1 MVSNSRWKYSF
12 KEGRKAEQVF
22 SDLMI
27 ERGATCVKSSKHDD
41 IHKHIDFYV
50 DGHGVD
56 VKGNRH
62 LDCIW
67 LELINVRGKRGWLN
81 GEADYVVFDVKELG
95 AFCFFYRE
103 DLLEAVRGIHKIAKS
118 KGEFYKLYTREGRLD
133 VLVKVHYD
141 YIKHLELS
149 RVPYDG

>member
-1 MVSNSRWKYSF
+1 MVSSNRWKYSF
-12 KEGRKAEQVF
+12 KEGDKAEQVF

-27 ERGATCVKSSKHDD
+27 ERGFTCIKSNKYDD
-41 IHKHIDFYV
+41 IHKHIDFYING
-50 DGHGVD
+50 DGVD

-67 LELINVRGKRGWLN
+67 LELTNVRGYKGWLK
-81 GEADYVVFDVKELG
+81 GEAKYIVFDIKELN

-103 DLLEAVRGIHKIAKS
+103 DLLEALRGINQVAKD
-118 KGEFYKLYTREGRLD
+118 KTEFYKLYRREGRLD

-149 RVPYDG
+149 RIPYDR